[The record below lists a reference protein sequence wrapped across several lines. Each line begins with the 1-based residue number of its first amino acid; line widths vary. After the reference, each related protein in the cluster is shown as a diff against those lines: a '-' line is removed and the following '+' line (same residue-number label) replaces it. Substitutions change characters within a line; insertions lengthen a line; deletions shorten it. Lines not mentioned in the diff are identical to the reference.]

1 MIYLPLTRQ
10 NKRGETMNK
19 ESIQELEDFLAG
31 TFHQD
36 ISNPDEAL
44 DDYINSVDVE
54 WLNIMMS
61 IISEFIESNISEE
74 KKNKIITDN
83 VEIYFPSLNMIPIE
97 WLSRV
102 LSRIDMFIQSID
114 KDMI

>member
-1 MIYLPLTRQ
+1 
-10 NKRGETMNK
+10 MNK
-19 ESIQELEDFLAG
+19 ESIEELEDFLAR

-54 WLNIMMS
+54 CLNSMKS
-61 IISEFIESNISEE
+61 IIIEFLESNISEE
-74 KKNKIITDN
+74 MKNKIITDN